1 MAKILSSRIKKVLH
15 KVIDVRQSAFL
26 EGRGIVDS
34 VLVANEVLEDIKRR
48 KSSCIF
54 FKVDYEKAY
63 DSIDWSFLFYMLERL
78 GFCGRWVCW
87 IRACLESSSV
97 SVLVNGSPTQEF
109 KPKKGVRQGDPLAPF
124 LFLVV
129 AEGLAGVVRMVIDK
143 DLLESVEI
151 GDRLTKVNML
161 QFADDTF
168 FLCKASAQSVLVIKA
183 ILICF
188 ELASGLKVNFQK
200 SSVGGIG
207 CNNLLLQ
214 RFAMVLNCVTMKTLF
229 KYLGMLVG
237 GNHKR
242 SKFWEEVVERVRRRL
257 GRWKG
262 KFISMA
268 GRLYL
273 PLFYMSLYKMPV
285 MVANEI
291 VRLQRN
297 FLWGW
302 GSEGRRIVWASWDKV
317 CAPKEEGG
325 SA

>member
-1 MAKILSSRIKKVLH
+1 
-15 KVIDVRQSAFL
+15 
-26 EGRGIVDS
+26 
-34 VLVANEVLEDIKRR
+34 
-48 KSSCIF
+48 
-54 FKVDYEKAY
+54 
-63 DSIDWSFLFYMLERL
+63 
-78 GFCGRWVCW
+78 
-87 IRACLESSSV
+87 
-97 SVLVNGSPTQEF
+97 
-109 KPKKGVRQGDPLAPF
+109 
-124 LFLVV
+124 V
-129 AEGLAGVVRMVIDK
+129 AEGLVVVVRMAVDK

-151 GDRLTKVNML
+151 GGRLTKVNML
-161 QFADDTF
+161 QFADDTL
-168 FLCKASAQSVLVIKA
+168 FLCKASAHSVFVIKA

-214 RFAMVLNCVTMKTLF
+214 RFATVLNCATMKTPF
-229 KYLGMLVG
+229 KYLGMPVG
-237 GNHKR
+237 GNHRR

-268 GRLYL
+268 GRLCLIKSVLSAL

-285 MVANEI
+285 TVAKEI

-317 CAPKEEGG
+317 YAPKEQGG
-325 SA
+325 LGMIDIRCFNIALLGKWIWRLGSEKQGL